1 MKKKEQSKKE
11 NSEADLKKEESASL
25 AGQTGGEEIEVVPP
39 PEEKHT
45 GKESEEIQ
53 IDVLKERLEKSEQQC
68 KEIEDRLLRMA
79 ADFDNYKKRTAKEF
93 ANLIKY
99 SNESLITKLCDTL
112 DNFERALISAKNS
125 TDRQDVVKTLRA
137 SHFDSLHQGV
147 ELIYNQLKDILEKEG
162 LKEIKT
168 KGEKFDPHLHEA
180 VSQVESDEYPEGV
193 IVDEISKGY
202 ILNGR
207 VIKAPK
213 VIVSMGKEQKEEIR
227 EKKAEEEKEEW

>member
-39 PEEKHT
+39 PEEKRT
-45 GKESEEIQ
+45 GKETEEIQ

-99 SNESLITKLCDTL
+99 SNENLIAKLTDSL

-125 TDRQDVVKTLRA
+125 TDRQDA
-137 SHFDSLHQGV
+137 SHFDSLHKGV

-180 VSQVESDEYPEGV
+180 VSQVESDEFPEGV

-213 VIVSMGKEQKEEIR
+213 VIVSMGKKQKEEIR
-227 EKKAEEEKEEW
+227 EKKEEEKKEEW